1 MAPMRAAL
9 ASMALGLLLLLSG
22 CGSGPK
28 EPFKIVSGSENTV
41 LEPIVSEFCRSRGVT
56 CTFTYEGSL
65 DIGLALGSA
74 EGIDADAV
82 WPASSVWIDLFDTG
96 RKVKDTVSIAQMP
109 VILGVRRSK
118 AEALGW
124 VGRPVT
130 MADVLG
136 AVKSGQLKFL
146 MTSATQSNSGASA
159 YLAMLTTAL
168 GGADRMMTADDLS
181 RQDVRQTVGDL
192 LGGVERSA
200 GSSGWLADLY
210 VKSAAEGTQYDAMWN
225 YEALIKETND
235 KLRATGNEALYA
247 IYPADGIAVA
257 DSPLGFVSR
266 GKGDATEAFFK
277 DLVTFLQ
284 SEPVAKRIAATG
296 RRIPLGNVTAAAQA
310 DSNLDPSRLLT
321 AIRLP
326 EPTVIRQA
334 LDLYQSALR
343 KPSLTALCLDYS
355 GSMAGEGEE
364 QLEAALDFVLTPDR
378 AAQVL
383 VQWTPDDQILVYPFE
398 SRVRERLVASGEPVA
413 QQALLEEARRNSA
426 DGGTDMYGCAMR
438 ALEDIVAT
446 PGRETY
452 LPAIVLM
459 TDGRSEGD
467 AEALIAVW
475 RRVTPHVPIFG
486 ITFGDADVS
495 QLDSVAEATSG
506 RVFDGRNDLAGAFRA
521 ARGYN

>member
-235 KLRATGNEALYA
+235 KLRAAGNEALYA

-343 KPSLTALCLDYS
+343 KPSLTALCLITPAPWPVKVRSSWRPRSISCLRRTGQRRYWCS
-355 GSMAGEGEE
+355 GRRMTRSWSIPSKAGCASGWWLAVNRWRSRHCSKKRAATALMAAPTCM
-364 QLEAALDFVLTPDR
+364 AAL
-378 AAQVL
+378 
-383 VQWTPDDQILVYPFE
+383 
-398 SRVRERLVASGEPVA
+398 
-413 QQALLEEARRNSA
+413 
-426 DGGTDMYGCAMR
+426 C
-438 ALEDIVAT
+438 
-446 PGRETY
+446 
-452 LPAIVLM
+452 
-459 TDGRSEGD
+459 GRSR
-467 AEALIAVW
+467 ISS
-475 RRVTPHVPIFG
+475 RRP
-486 ITFGDADVS
+486 
-495 QLDSVAEATSG
+495 
-506 RVFDGRNDLAGAFRA
+506 GARPTCPPSC
-521 ARGYN
+521 